1 MTNPDVRN
9 DSPQALAERLLD
21 HLKTLLEEEHDAIV
35 KADAKEVARLAREK
49 DKIADALALIDPEVQ
64 AAGEAP
70 RNLKE
75 LSRQVKRLSSLN
87 HALLTQ
93 LYRHYH
99 GMLEFLTRVA
109 GHGQTYG
116 RGGTLDLAPSTL
128 RGKKAVV

>member
-21 HLKTLLEEEHDAIV
+21 HLKMLLEQEHDAIV
-35 KADAKEVARLAREK
+35 KADAKEVARLAGEK

-116 RGGTLDLAPSTL
+116 RSGTLDLAPSTIS
-128 RGKKAVV
+128 GKKAVV